1 MDLNQATMRQGEMR
15 TLGSAGPS
23 DTDRVTG
30 GSDAGWLVGGGE
42 EPFTWSVERIISKPA
57 ITRRLKSNT

>member
-1 MDLNQATMRQGEMR
+1 MR
-15 TLGSAGPS
+15 TRGPAGPS

-30 GSDAGWLVGGGE
+30 GSDSGRLLGGGE
-42 EPFTWSVERIISKPA
+42 EPFTCSVERIISGPA